1 MMQMKIKLETK
12 DNETLKKLVDYLEA
26 NASDELIEKINNG
39 TPYTKDGIELVNKK
53 DLIGF
58 MRYATEE
65 AKKLAEKGAMGA
77 MVDDPIVFG
86 WLMHY
91 FQEDEIVGTLYNL
104 DGSEYKPVVK
114 TTTVKTPVVSTKPVV
129 KKKDND
135 GQMSLFDAFDEAEEN
150 PPVVEETVQD
160 VVVET
165 PPVVQENTPR
175 VVENATPVVEKPTGN
190 ALFQEY
196 SKFVEQYPGCAIAY
210 RVGDFFEVFGRNAVA
225 IANELDLTLTSREM
239 GLDKRLPM
247 IGFPYHCAERYFEEI
262 AKKHKLVIVE
272 DHKATE
278 YVDEVDAFEAD
289 LDVLQ
294 EMEQNNVS
302 VAQLE
307 EGVDCDENGVV
318 KDDDYKAL
326 QTLSELLGVN
336 VILR

>member
-1 MMQMKIKLETK
+1 MKINLDTK
-12 DNETLKKLVDYLEA
+12 ENKTLQRLLDYLEA
-26 NASDELIEKINNG
+26 NASDELVEKINKG
-39 TPYTKDGIELVNKK
+39 TPYTKDGIELINKK
-53 DLIGF
+53 TLDGF
-58 MRYATEE
+58 MRYAIEE
-65 AKKLAEKGAMGA
+65 AKKLAEKGTMGA

-114 TTTVKTPVVSTKPVV
+114 TTTVKTPVVNTKPVV

-135 GQMSLFDAFDEAEEN
+135 GQMSLFDAFDEAEQNPPAVTEE
-150 PPVVEETVQD
+150 PPVVAQGN
-160 VVVET
+160 
-165 PPVVQENTPR
+165 PPR
-175 VVENATPVVEKPTGN
+175 VVENVVPVVEKPTGN

-210 RVGDFFEVFGRNAVA
+210 RVGDFYEVFGKNAVA
-225 IANELDLTLTSREM
+225 ISNEVDLTLTSREM

-302 VAQLE
+302 IDQLE
-307 EGVDCDENGVV
+307 EDIDCDENGVV

>member
-1 MMQMKIKLETK
+1 MKIKLETK
-12 DNETLKKLVDYLEA
+12 ENPTLKRLLDYLET
-26 NASDELIEKINNG
+26 NASDELVKKINNG
-39 TPYTKDGIELVNKK
+39 TPYTKDSIELINKK
-53 DLIGF
+53 TLEGF

-65 AKKLAEKGAMGA
+65 AKKLAEKGATGA

-135 GQMSLFDAFDEAEEN
+135 GQMSLFDAFDEAEQN
-150 PPVVEETVQD
+150 VPVEQPIVEEKQ
-160 VVVET
+160 
-165 PPVVQENTPR
+165 PR
-175 VVENATPVVEKPTGN
+175 VVENATPVVEKPVGSP
-190 ALFQEY
+190 LFQEY

-210 RVGDFFEVFGRNAVA
+210 RVGDFYELFGKNAVA
-225 IANELDLTLTSREM
+225 ISNELDLTLTSREM

-289 LDVLQ
+289 LDTLQ

-302 VAQLE
+302 IDQLE
-307 EGVDCDENGVV
+307 EDIDCDENGVV
-318 KDDDYKAL
+318 RDEDYKAL

>member
-1 MMQMKIKLETK
+1 MRINLDTK
-12 DNETLKKLVDYLEA
+12 ENKTLQRLLDYLEA
-26 NASDELIEKINNG
+26 NASDELMEKINNG
-39 TPYTKDGIELVNKK
+39 TPYAKDGIQLINKK
-53 DLIGF
+53 TLDGF

-65 AKKLAEKGAMGA
+65 AKKLAEKGATGA

-91 FQEDEIVGTLYNL
+91 FQEDEIVGTLYNF

-114 TTTVKTPVVSTKPVV
+114 TTTVKTPVVTTKPVV

-135 GQMSLFDAFDEAEEN
+135 GQMSLFDAFDEAEQDAPVEQPIVEEN
-150 PPVVEETVQD
+150 PPH
-160 VVVET
+160 
-165 PPVVQENTPR
+165 
-175 VVENATPVVEKPTGN
+175 VVENVVPVVEKPTGN

-196 SKFVEQYPGCAIAY
+196 SKFVEQYPCCAIAY
-210 RVGDFFEVFGRNAVA
+210 RVGDFYEVFGKNAVA
-225 IANELDLTLTSREM
+225 ISNELDLTLTSREM

-289 LDVLQ
+289 FDALQ

-307 EGVDCDENGVV
+307 EDIDCDENGVV

-326 QTLSELLGVN
+326 QALRELLGVN